1 MKNICLVL
9 ILILLLAA
17 CRQEA
22 ETIAG
27 GVTPVQIQRL
37 GADYSVGQPRV
48 SFALLDGPEP
58 LAGVAS
64 VQVTAVYLDDENA
77 QPSAA
82 QSAISYA
89 DYEIPYWVIYP
100 ELTAPGFWGLTAVIK
115 LENGETLESQFALE
129 VQAESKGV
137 SIGSSAPAS
146 ENKTIHSEPDLQ
158 KLSSGS
164 DPNPELYQLTV
175 AEATASGKPTVVA
188 FATPGLC
195 QTKWCAPVLDSVT
208 AVQNETKAEAHFIH
222 IEVYDD
228 FQALKMVP
236 QMAEWGLDTE
246 PWVFLLDENGRVAA
260 KFSGPL
266 SPLEL
271 TQALQSLLP

>member
-1 MKNICLVL
+1 MRQRLLPL
-9 ILILLLAA
+9 ILVLLLAA

-22 ETIAG
+22 EPITS

-37 GADYSVGQPRV
+37 GTDYSVGQPRV

-58 LAGVAS
+58 LAGVKS
-64 VQVTAVYLDDENA
+64 VAVTAVHLDEDNA
-77 QPSAA
+77 QPVAA

-89 DYEIPYWVIYP
+89 DYEIPYWVVYP
-100 ELTAPGFWGLTAVIK
+100 ELTAPGFWGLTAMIQ

-129 VQAESKGV
+129 VLAESKGV
-137 SIGSSAPAS
+137 PIGSSAPAS
-146 ENKTIHSEPDLQ
+146 QNKTIHSEADMH
-158 KLSSGS
+158 KLSSGD
-164 DPNPELYQLTV
+164 DPNPALYQLTV
-175 AEATASGKPTVVA
+175 AEAIASGQPAVVA

-208 AVQNETKAEAHFIH
+208 AVQKETADGAHFIH

-228 FQALKMVP
+228 FQSLMLVP

-246 PWVFLLDENGRVAA
+246 PWVFILDENGRVAA

-271 TQALQSLLP
+271 KQALQPLLP